1 MPGARMTSQA
11 RENTMSERLRRK
23 GSGGMGQVA
32 DDIWNVD
39 IERVVAFE
47 PRSTTV
53 SPDS

>member
-1 MPGARMTSQA
+1 MTAQA
-11 RENTMSERLRRK
+11 RESRISERLRRK

-32 DDIWNVD
+32 DDTWNVD

-53 SPDS
+53 APDS